1 MSFQASVQIVPV
13 INKGSLLINNSDW
26 RSCPLLDLFSLS
38 SQRRLTIGA
47 CCAEVIQAAGQRV
60 QATKGV
66 MEQCASTAAALAIK
80 SGQTITDMAAGSA
93 ASAQEH
99 VVGIMSWAQQATAR
113 LVGHFN
119 AVVMHA

>member
-1 MSFQASVQIVPV
+1 MLSFTYCVFFLY
-13 INKGSLLINNSDW
+13 K
-26 RSCPLLDLFSLS
+26 
-38 SQRRLTIGA
+38 RRLTISA
-47 CCAEVIQAAGQRV
+47 CCAEVFQAAGQRV

-66 MEQCASTAAALAIK
+66 MEHCASTAAALAMK
-80 SGQTITDMAAGSA
+80 NGQTITDIAAGSA